1 MAPVFKSNLLF
12 VVGHSM
18 HASCVS
24 RAFSNPSEYAPSA
37 GERDSIAN
45 TVSRYQN
52 INTDF
57 PNARTSLRSPR
68 GNSSTAHTRVI
79 ASDDAPPVARAI
91 IPLPRLARPATPRRV
106 STEAPRIRAAP
117 IVSVVVI
124 VVVVVVVV
132 ADRARVTAPR
142 ARVAV
147 ATGITIVLVA
157 IAIAIVRLVLHR
169 VAVCPPVPR
178 ASVAR
183 RRHGAEDFD
192 SSQNPPRRGTHAP
205 ITTHHES

>member
-1 MAPVFKSNLLF
+1 
-12 VVGHSM
+12 
-18 HASCVS
+18 
-24 RAFSNPSEYAPSA
+24 
-37 GERDSIAN
+37 
-45 TVSRYQN
+45 
-52 INTDF
+52 
-57 PNARTSLRSPR
+57 LRSPR

-117 IVSVVVI
+117 IVSDI
-124 VVVVVVVV
+124 VLVVVVVV

-169 VAVCPPVPR
+169 VAVCLPVPR

-183 RRHGAEDFD
+183 RRHGAETGDTCTDHD
-192 SSQNPPRRGTHAP
+192 SSRVMTQ
-205 ITTHHES
+205 E

>member
-1 MAPVFKSNLLF
+1 MRFAGNTFLPSSAAKLLEF
-12 VVGHSM
+12 I
-18 HASCVS
+18 
-24 RAFSNPSEYAPSA
+24 YL
-37 GERDSIAN
+37 IA
-45 TVSRYQN
+45 
-52 INTDF
+52 
-57 PNARTSLRSPR
+57 
-68 GNSSTAHTRVI
+68 H
-79 ASDDAPPVARAI
+79 
-91 IPLPRLARPATPRRV
+91 RLF
-106 STEAPRIRAAP
+106 
-117 IVSVVVI
+117 
-124 VVVVVVVV
+124 
-132 ADRARVTAPR
+132 TAPR